1 MQPSKMRIGVDIGG
15 VIIGGDKDDTS
26 FFSEDYLK
34 TPDVK
39 DAVDALIALR
49 FGVQLFLISKAGP
62 KTARKTLDWFD
73 SRAEFDPI
81 ERDKIIF
88 VRERRQ
94 KAPVAKLLELDF
106 FIDDRQDIVSSM
118 EDVGVT
124 GILFTSWADTF
135 SKLFPDDW
143 DASFV

>member
-1 MQPSKMRIGVDIGG
+1 MQPSKMRIGVDIGR
-15 VIIGGDKDDTS
+15 VIIGGGGEDTS
-26 FFSEDYLK
+26 FFSDDFLK
-34 TPDVK
+34 TPEVT
-39 DAVDALIALR
+39 DAFDALIALR

-62 KTARKTLDWFD
+62 KTARKTLEWFD
-73 SRAEFDPI
+73 SRAELDPI

-118 EDVGVT
+118 VDVGIT

-135 SKLFPDDW
+135 SQLFPEDW
-143 DASFV
+143 AVASA